1 MHFIEL
7 TTNIIQTTKRKAKM
21 RRKCDGES
29 FGGSIKT
36 LQEVARAQFLNEH
49 GRTQTSASKK
59 QRILA
64 IYSHE
69 FVAKFVA
76 HCENVRN
83 IKSYNFFQK
92 NSPRNNLIF
101 KDFQGPR
108 VIFQVFQAW
117 ILTFCFSRT
126 FQVFKDP
133 YAPCT
138 WVLRLV
144 FHLL

>member
-49 GRTQTSASKK
+49 GRTQTRASKK
-59 QRILA
+59 RRILA

-117 ILTFCFSRT
+117 ILTFCFSST

-133 YAPCT
+133 YAPCYT
-138 WVLRLV
+138 
-144 FHLL
+144 FKIF